1 MQKAMFIASSPF
13 QRVAALIRG
22 CFYQPT
28 THMDNEKS
36 FLVYCD
42 KSEQVDLLTDE
53 EAGQLFKAL
62 FRYVRD
68 GEILVTDNR
77 TLQYAFVAF
86 KTTIDHNAEKYTRIV
101 EKRREAGRKGNRV
114 RWGEKEESQNIAN
127 IANATNESQTI
138 AKVAKGRY
146 NVNVNDNVN
155 VNVNDNE
162 SKDTNVSM
170 LDINNNI
177 LSIAKACDDRKL
189 QRRKDA
195 FISSLESYRQIYG
208 DAMIDEFADYWTEPN
223 KSQSEMRYELERT
236 WDLSRRLKRW
246 ASNNIKQPNN
256 TNNNGNN
263 KQPNQTESPR
273 ERSIRELEE
282 HIRRQREQR
291 GVLEEIPNGTD
302 VELPF

>member
-1 MQKAMFIASSPF
+1 
-13 QRVAALIRG
+13 
-22 CFYQPT
+22 
-28 THMDNEKS
+28 MDNEKS

-77 TLQYAFVAF
+77 ILLYAFVAF

-101 EKRREAGRKGNRV
+101 EKRREAGRKGNKV
-114 RWGEKEESQNIAN
+114 RWGEKDESQTIANVANAINESQNIAN
-127 IANATNESQTI
+127 
-138 AKVAKGRY
+138 VAKGRY
-146 NVNVNDNVN
+146 NDNVNDNDNDNDNVN
-155 VNVNDNE
+155 VNGNVNDNE

-195 FISSLESYRQIYG
+195 FISSLESYRQTYG
-208 DAMIDEFADYWTEPN
+208 DAMIEEFADYWTEPN
-223 KSQSEMRYELERT
+223 KSQSKMRYELERT

-246 ASNNIKQPNN
+246 ASNNIKPNN
-256 TNNNGNN
+256 NYSNGNN
-263 KQPNQTESPR
+263 QEHNDSESAR
-273 ERSIRELEE
+273 ERSIRETEE
-282 HIRRQREQR
+282 YLRKRWEER
-291 GVLEEIPNGTD
+291 GVHAEVPDSASTEEI
-302 VELPF
+302 F

>member
-1 MQKAMFIASSPF
+1 
-13 QRVAALIRG
+13 
-22 CFYQPT
+22 
-28 THMDNEKS
+28 MDNEKS

-77 TLQYAFVAF
+77 ILLYAFVAF

-101 EKRREAGRKGNRV
+101 EKRREAGRKGNKV
-114 RWGEKEESQNIAN
+114 RWGEKDESQSIAN
-127 IANATNESQTI
+127 IANAINESQSI
-138 AKVAKGRY
+138 ANVAKGRY
-146 NVNVNDNVN
+146 NDNVNDNVN
-155 VNVNDNE
+155 VNVNGNVNDNE

-177 LSIAKACDDRKL
+177 LSIAKSCDDRKL

-195 FISSLESYRQIYG
+195 FISSLDQYRQIYG

-223 KSQSEMRYELERT
+223 KSQSKMRYELERT
-236 WDLSRRLKRW
+236 WDLSRRIKRW
-246 ASNNIKQPNN
+246 ANNN
-256 TNNNGNN
+256 TNKHNNNNGNGN
-263 KQPNQTESPR
+263 TKQPDQTESPR
-273 ERSIRELEE
+273 ERSIREAEE
-282 HIRRQREQR
+282 ELKRRWAKR
-291 GVLEEIPNGTD
+291 GVHEEVSDDDITKM
-302 VELPF
+302 PF